1 MTVINSL
8 LVPMLSNNMIILRIY
23 MHLLKLSSL
32 SLIFILLVS
41 FTNLSNST
49 HFAKSLL
56 SKQNIISPE
65 DHLIEIISNN
75 SINYG
80 CDFNQLQ
87 FCSYEHS
94 SDWSFQLSL
103 TEFAL
108 KMKEAAETAAK
119 VVQNFQDKLSQNNN
133 NNNNT
138 NNTIKNQAKTSNQ
151 YFQFP
156 SVIIPTTNYFP
167 CSTTTTTTNNNNNTQ
182 YSYMKLPIHWPTY
195 YIIHKPNAPEDVTG
209 TSSSQSQLSSRIIK
223 QKRSIIYH
231 SLKQSNN
238 TDTLKQLYT
247 FSKLYPI
254 ACLQLKIQFLSNNND
269 NNRLSSQV
277 ILSLGSNK
285 QTIRNVLTID
295 ESFRNVYHEDYDSDD
310 DRNENDEISSSSSL
324 STTSSRIDWSIL
336 RQEISDLVNNTLPY
350 DVWINVSMPIYPT
363 TIPTTDLNT
372 PPPLYNQTNHY
383 YNQYME
389 DNNVE
394 TSQNFHD
401 TLIEQSD
408 HWVAMDTTQFLSI
421 LTTNNVCID
430 DIILYTHQNRQLL
443 KSKCQSKLI
452 WISNNNK
459 QSNHSIQILHL
470 NTYGYP
476 ILLNRTSSTTSS
488 SDDPLNNGDNKSI
501 LKSFHSFYSNKYSLY
516 NHLHIIWITGSLLLA
531 IFITFLAI
539 LFIITFSLSVMCNQ
553 RKNIHLNNLTT
564 DNNLSSQNEKCKN
577 NKELHNRRKLYLN
590 HHHQHEHHNKD
601 HCDNELLRILPED
614 LPNSSF
620 LLDLHNHLSS
630 SSSLHGLLHHHHQS
644 DSQQCNSQQAIINK
658 LTNQQQFLDDN
669 STELSLCMQDDKNE
683 LLHSIDRQ
691 NIDHSDVFA
700 TSAVQLLR
708 NWKFYKQRSTTP
720 SNGYYYPP
728 PGSSFFHNNPNY
740 SIKHNRTKQLGV
752 KRNPSNTSMLLY
764 MDHHPLFSK
773 GYTTS
778 SSNVAGGNPTTS
790 NFNDKCQESR
800 ISSSHLK
807 TMPEVRQSL
816 ILSVN
821 DNNELIILPSSTTT
835 TTTTTAMNHNEQQN
849 GIIENNN
856 TLGMLNSLSEE
867 DAEATRL
874 EMAAS

>member
-1 MTVINSL
+1 
-8 LVPMLSNNMIILRIY
+8 
-23 MHLLKLSSL
+23 
-32 SLIFILLVS
+32 
-41 FTNLSNST
+41 
-49 HFAKSLL
+49 
-56 SKQNIISPE
+56 
-65 DHLIEIISNN
+65 
-75 SINYG
+75 
-80 CDFNQLQ
+80 
-87 FCSYEHS
+87 
-94 SDWSFQLSL
+94 
-103 TEFAL
+103 
-108 KMKEAAETAAK
+108 
-119 VVQNFQDKLSQNNN
+119 
-133 NNNNT
+133 
-138 NNTIKNQAKTSNQ
+138 
-151 YFQFP
+151 
-156 SVIIPTTNYFP
+156 
-167 CSTTTTTTNNNNNTQ
+167 
-182 YSYMKLPIHWPTY
+182 MKLPIHWPTY

-310 DRNENDEISSSSSL
+310 DH
-324 STTSSRIDWSIL
+324 WSIL

-614 LPNSSF
+614 LPN
-620 LLDLHNHLSS
+620 N
-630 SSSLHGLLHHHHQS
+630 
-644 DSQQCNSQQAIINK
+644 
-658 LTNQQQFLDDN
+658 DN

-807 TMPEVRQSL
+807 TMPE
-816 ILSVN
+816 
-821 DNNELIILPSSTTT
+821 
-835 TTTTTAMNHNEQQN
+835 N

-874 EMAAS
+874 EMAASVGALDNQYLPNDNTLDHIDYTLSSTIPRSLIINGEQPPPSYNSSS

>member
-1 MTVINSL
+1 MSL
-8 LVPMLSNNMIILRIY
+8 
-23 MHLLKLSSL
+23 K
-32 SLIFILLVS
+32 
-41 FTNLSNST
+41 
-49 HFAKSLL
+49 
-56 SKQNIISPE
+56 
-65 DHLIEIISNN
+65 
-75 SINYG
+75 G
-80 CDFNQLQ
+80 
-87 FCSYEHS
+87 
-94 SDWSFQLSL
+94 
-103 TEFAL
+103 
-108 KMKEAAETAAK
+108 AET
-119 VVQNFQDKLSQNNN
+119 S
-133 NNNNT
+133 
-138 NNTIKNQAKTSNQ
+138 SNQ

-167 CSTTTTTTNNNNNTQ
+167 CSTTTTNNNNNNTTQ

-209 TSSSQSQLSSRIIK
+209 TSSIQSQLSSRIIK
-223 QKRSIIYH
+223 KKRSIIYY
-231 SLKQSNN
+231 SLKQSNNN

-254 ACLQLKIQFLSNNND
+254 ACLQLKIQFLSNDN

-285 QTIRNVLTID
+285 QTIRNVFTID
-295 ESFRNVYHEDYDSDD
+295 ESFRNAYYEDYND
-310 DRNENDEISSSSSL
+310 DRKENVETSSSL

-350 DVWINVSMPIYPT
+350 DVWINVSMPIY
-363 TIPTTDLNT
+363 PTTDLNT

-421 LTTNNVCID
+421 FTTNNVCID
-430 DIILYTHQNRQLL
+430 DITLYTHQNRQLL

-452 WISNNNK
+452 WISNNKK
-459 QSNHSIQILHL
+459 QSNHSIQSLHL

-476 ILLNRTSSTTSS
+476 ILLNRTSSTSSTS
-488 SDDPLNNGDNKSI
+488 DPLNTENNKSI

-564 DNNLSSQNEKCKN
+564 DNNLSSQNEKCK
-577 NKELHNRRKLYLN
+577 KELHNRRKLYSN
-590 HHHQHEHHNKD
+590 HHHQHDHHNKD

-614 LPNSSF
+614 IPNSSF
-620 LLDLHNHLSS
+620 LIDLHNHLS

-644 DSQQCNSQQAIINK
+644 DSQQCNSQQAITNT

-691 NIDHSDVFA
+691 NIDHSDVSA
-700 TSAVQLLR
+700 TSAIQLLR

-720 SNGYYYPP
+720 SNSYYYPP
-728 PGSSFFHNNPNY
+728 PGSSSFHNNPNY
-740 SIKHNRTKQLGV
+740 GIKHNPTKQLGV
-752 KRNPSNTSMLLY
+752 KHNPSNTSMLLY

-778 SSNVAGGNPTTS
+778 SSNVASGNPTTS

-807 TMPEVRQSL
+807 RMPEVRQSL

-835 TTTTTAMNHNEQQN
+835 TTMNHNEQQN
-849 GIIENNN
+849 GSIENNN

-874 EMAAS
+874 EMAASVGALDNQYSPNDNTLDHIDYTLSSTIPRSLIINGEQPPPSYNSSS